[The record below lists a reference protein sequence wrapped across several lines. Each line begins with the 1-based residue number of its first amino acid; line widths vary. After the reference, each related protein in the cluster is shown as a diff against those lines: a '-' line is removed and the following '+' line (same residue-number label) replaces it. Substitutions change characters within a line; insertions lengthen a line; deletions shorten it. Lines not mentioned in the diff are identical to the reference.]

1 MPGVADAVWR
11 MFAAGAA
18 LHQQLVVEGADGDA
32 EAPLGDDA
40 LDGDGEALA
49 LEAVAS
55 QARAAAAAFLC
66 AVVVLCLLAA
76 TVAPPPADID
86 PQ

>member
-18 LHQQLVVEGADGDA
+18 LHQQLVVEGA
-32 EAPLGDDA
+32 
-40 LDGDGEALA
+40 DGDGEALA